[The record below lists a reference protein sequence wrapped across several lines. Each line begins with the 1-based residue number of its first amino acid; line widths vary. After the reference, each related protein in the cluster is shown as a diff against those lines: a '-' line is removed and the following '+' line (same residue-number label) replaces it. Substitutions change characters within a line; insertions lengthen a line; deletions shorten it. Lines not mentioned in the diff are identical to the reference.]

1 LRVLAATLS
10 SSEKQREDLVVAAE
24 ARREEAARAALMLR
38 VGLAGALD
46 GARDAREQR
55 DRQGQL
61 ASEQEWLVQ
70 STTKELQVA
79 QARLEEAE
87 DEIERLSAELQRED
101 DWRDHKTKELLEEQA
116 RIQEQARI

>member
-1 LRVLAATLS
+1 MRALVATLS
-10 SSEKQREDLVVAAE
+10 SSEKQQEELVVATK
-24 ARREEAARAALMLR
+24 ARREEAVRAALMLC

-46 GARDAREQR
+46 GARDAWEQR
-55 DRQGQL
+55 DRQAQL
-61 ASEQEWLVQ
+61 ASEQEWLIR

-87 DEIERLSAELQRED
+87 DEIERLSAELQCEG

-116 RIQEQARI
+116 RIQA